1 MMEHWNLKFFIFIF
15 SILLFLIYYKYST
28 FIGEKTGLT
37 DKNKIPVLGGVYLY
51 IGFILNHIYGYNEL
65 DKNWLII
72 DIYFISSVFFIA
84 LIDDKLDLNPYLRL
98 IFLSIVIIYF
108 IYRNDLFIYSI
119 NSMYLGFHY
128 FPNNI
133 FIKFLFPTF
142 CIIVLLNAFNFTDG
156 INGLASL
163 IGISWFLYLI
173 IKIPLILEVYL
184 LFLLF
189 LLFFLLINFSNKSY
203 LGDSGNYIIST
214 IIGSLILIL
223 NGKFPFIFFI
233 EEIFLLLLVPGLDL
247 IRLFYIRI
255 KKRRSPLVGDL
266 NHLHHLLVDKFS
278 LRKALFIYILIIN
291 IPIYSY
297 YLFNNL
303 LIYIII
309 LNILAYTLIIK
320 TISKN

>member
-1 MMEHWNLKFFIFIF
+1 MEYLNLKFFIFIS

-28 FIGEKTGLT
+28 LIGNKTGLI
-37 DKNKIPVLGGVYLY
+37 DKNKIPLLGGIYLF
-51 IGFILNHIYGYNEL
+51 IGFMLNHFFGYNEL
-65 DKNWLII
+65 DKNLLTI
-72 DIYFISSVFFIA
+72 DIYFICAVFLIA
-84 LIDDKLDLNPYLRL
+84 LMDDKLDLNPYLRL
-98 IFLSIVIIYF
+98 TFLSIVIVYF
-108 IYRNDLFIYSI
+108 VYRNDLFIYSL
-119 NSMYLGFHY
+119 NSMYLGFFY

-173 IKIPLILEVYL
+173 IKIPLILDVYL
-184 LFLLF
+184 IFLLF
-189 LLFFLLINFSNKSY
+189 LLSFLIINFSNKSY

-223 NGKFPFIFFI
+223 NSQFPFIFYV

-247 IRLFYIRI
+247 IRLFYVRI

-266 NHLHHLLVDKFS
+266 NHLHHLLIEKFS
-278 LRKALFIYILIIN
+278 LKKALFIYVSMIN
-291 IPIYSY
+291 IPIYIY

-309 LNILAYTLIIK
+309 LKILAYTFIVK
-320 TISKN
+320 RISKN

>member
-98 IFLSIVIIYF
+98 IFLLVVIIYF
-108 IYRNDLFIYSI
+108 VYKNDLFIYSI
-119 NSMYLGFHY
+119 NSMYLGFFY

-163 IGISWFLYLI
+163 IGISWFLYLV
-173 IKIPLILEVYL
+173 IKIPLILELYL
-184 LFLLF
+184 LFLIF
-189 LLFFLLINFSNKSY
+189 LLSFLTINLLNKSY

-223 NGKFPFIFFI
+223 NSKFPFIFFI
-233 EEIFLLLLVPGLDL
+233 EEIFLLLLLPGLDL
-247 IRLFYIRI
+247 IRLFYLRI
-255 KKRRSPLVGDL
+255 KERRSPLVGDL
-266 NHLHHLLVDKFS
+266 NHLHHLLIKKFS
-278 LRKALFIYILIIN
+278 LRKALFIYILMIN